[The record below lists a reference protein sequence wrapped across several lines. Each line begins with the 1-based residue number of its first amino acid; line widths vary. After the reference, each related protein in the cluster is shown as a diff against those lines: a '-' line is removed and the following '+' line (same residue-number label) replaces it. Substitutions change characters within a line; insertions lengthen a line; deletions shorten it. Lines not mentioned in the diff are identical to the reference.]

1 MDDRQTAA
9 RTAPGDAVQAYLKR
23 IAMIPLLTAAEE
35 VHLGTMVQRWQQAPS
50 PTPAEVRSGRRAMD
64 RMVQA
69 NLRLVVSVCKHEVR
83 EPAGVDLLD
92 LIQVGNLG
100 LIRAVER
107 FDPSRGYRFST
118 YAYWWI
124 RQAVRRGQAELGQIL
139 RVPQG
144 IRKLAGEAR
153 ALRQASPSCPLE
165 ALASRLGA
173 HPTRLA
179 HVLEVSHAG
188 RVVSL
193 DQPQGTEDEGSL
205 LDRLSDGR
213 ILQEREDYSWLHQS
227 LARLPDQAR
236 RVLALRYGGDGLRSL
251 SQVAE
256 RMGLTKSTVQSLEQR
271 ALRQLRG
278 SLHPSQR
285 RELRCSL
292 SA

>member
-1 MDDRQTAA
+1 MDDRQNAD
-9 RTAPGDAVQAYLKR
+9 RTRPGEAVQSYLKR
-23 IAMIPLLTAAEE
+23 IATIPLLTPAEE
-35 VHLGTMVQRWQQAPS
+35 VHLGTMVQRWRQAPAA
-50 PTPAEVRSGRRAMD
+50 TAAEARSGRRAMD
-64 RMVQA
+64 RMVKA

-83 EPAGVDLLD
+83 SVAGVDLLD

-100 LIRAVER
+100 LMRAVER
-107 FDPSRGYRFST
+107 FDPTRGYRFST

-139 RVPQG
+139 RVPLS

-153 ALRQASPSCPLE
+153 ALHQASPSCPLDS
-165 ALASRLGA
+165 LASRLGA
-173 HPTRLA
+173 EPSRLA
-179 HVLEVSHAG
+179 HVLEVSHAS

-193 DQPQGTEDEGSL
+193 DQPQGVEEEGSL

-213 ILQEREDYSWLHQS
+213 VPREREDYTWLHQS

-236 RVLALRYGGDGLRSL
+236 RVLALRYGGDDLRSL
-251 SQVAE
+251 SQVAD
-256 RMGLTKSTVQSLEQR
+256 RMGLTKSTVQGLEQR
-271 ALRQLRG
+271 ALRELRG

>member
-1 MDDRQTAA
+1 MEHRPRADRRDA
-9 RTAPGDAVQAYLKR
+9 GDAVQAYLRR
-23 IAMIPLLTAAEE
+23 IATIPLLTPAEE
-35 VHLGTMVQRWQQAPS
+35 VHLGSMVQRWQTASSPS
-50 PTPAEVRSGRRAMD
+50 AAAVRSGRRAMD

-69 NLRLVVSVCKHEVR
+69 NLRLVVSVCKHEAR

-139 RVPQG
+139 RVPPS
-144 IRKLAGEAR
+144 IRKLAGEVQ

-165 ALASRLGA
+165 SIAKSLGTQPSRI
-173 HPTRLA
+173 T
-179 HVLEVSHAG
+179 HVLEASRAG
-188 RVVSL
+188 QVISL
-193 DQPQGTEDEGSL
+193 DHSQGSEDEGSL

-213 ILQEREDYSWLHQS
+213 GPQERDDYGWLHQS
-227 LARLPDQAR
+227 LARLPVQAS
-236 RVLALRYGGDGLRSL
+236 RVLALRYGGDDMCSL
-251 SQVAE
+251 SQVAHH
-256 RMGLTKSTVQSLEQR
+256 MGLTKSTVQGLEQR
-271 ALRQLRG
+271 ALRELRG
-278 SLHPSQR
+278 SLHPR
-285 RELRCSL
+285 LKRDMRCSL

>member
-1 MDDRQTAA
+1 MEDRQTGE
-9 RTAPGDAVQAYLKR
+9 RTGSGEGVQSYLKR
-23 IAMIPLLTAAEE
+23 IATIPLLTPAEE
-35 VHLGTMVQRWQQAPS
+35 LHLGTIVQRWRQAPT
-50 PTPAEVRSGRRAMD
+50 PTATEVRSGRRAMD

-69 NLRLVVSVCKHEVR
+69 NLRLVVSVCKREAR

-144 IRKLAGEAR
+144 IRKLAR
-153 ALRQASPSCPLE
+153 DVQTLRQANPTCSLD
-165 ALASRLGA
+165 AIASRLGT
-173 HPTRLA
+173 PTARLA
-179 HVLEVSHAG
+179 YVLDVNHSG
-188 RVVSL
+188 QVISL
-193 DQPQGTEDEGSL
+193 DQAQGPEEEGSL

-213 ILQEREDYSWLHQS
+213 VLQAREDYGWLHQR

-251 SQVAE
+251 SQVAD
-256 RMGLTKSTVQSLEQR
+256 RMGLTKSTVQGLEQQ
-271 ALRQLRG
+271 ALRELRG
-278 SLHPSQR
+278 SLHPTLR
-285 RELRCSL
+285 REMRCSL